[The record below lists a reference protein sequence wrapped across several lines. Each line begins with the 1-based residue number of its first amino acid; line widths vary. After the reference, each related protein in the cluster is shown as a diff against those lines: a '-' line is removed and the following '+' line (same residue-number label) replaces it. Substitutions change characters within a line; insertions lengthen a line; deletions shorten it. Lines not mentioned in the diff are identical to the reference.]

1 MENPN
6 TREGKAMSAPMIRD
20 VGEHLDALLESW
32 GPELE
37 QDDMGR
43 VTIPGNNNMV
53 APVQFSW
60 AD

>member
-1 MENPN
+1 MASV
-6 TREGKAMSAPMIRD
+6 TFRD
-20 VGEHLDALLESW
+20 VGEHLDTLLEAW

-37 QDDMGR
+37 EDDVGR

-60 AD
+60 AE

>member
-1 MENPN
+1 
-6 TREGKAMSAPMIRD
+6 MSSTTARD
-20 VGEHLDALLESW
+20 VGEHLDILLEDW

-37 QDDMGR
+37 VDDLGR

-60 AD
+60 AEEE